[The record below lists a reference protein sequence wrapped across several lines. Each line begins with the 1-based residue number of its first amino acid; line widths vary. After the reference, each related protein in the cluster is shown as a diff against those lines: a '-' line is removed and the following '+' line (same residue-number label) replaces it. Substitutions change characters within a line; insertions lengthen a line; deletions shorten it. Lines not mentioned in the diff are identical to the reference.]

1 MKKLIALVALFT
13 TVYVSNVNAQDK
25 PASDPAVMAEQAK
38 EKMKPQLME
47 KAKLTDAEA
56 TKVLNIHFTYANRLA
71 HFKNAPAEEQKKQ
84 AEIIH
89 EAANKEYA
97 AIPLTETQLK
107 AVNGYF
113 EQQKKQT
120 KKSTK
125 ETSQV
130 KTNQ

>member
-25 PASDPAVMAEQAK
+25 PVNDPTVLVEESKQ
-38 EKMKPQLME
+38 KMKPVLME

-56 TKVLNIHFTYANRLA
+56 TRVLNIHFTYANRLA
-71 HFKNAPAEEQKKQ
+71 HFKNAPVEEQKKQ
-84 AEIIH
+84 AIIIN

-97 AIPLTETQLK
+97 AIPLTEDQLK
-107 AVNGYF
+107 AVNLFF

-120 KKSTK
+120 KKGQ
-125 ETSQV
+125 EASQV
-130 KTNQ
+130 KTN